1 MYSKFKKIV
10 PVLAVLLV
18 LGFVVSCTAPQK
30 LVLTPDQQKDE
41 AFYQRKLDFANAQKR
56 FAEAEQNYNIYY
68 EAAKPGTQEWLTE
81 NVDQLWVDA
90 NDAMNL
96 WETAINAGETGE
108 DEIASYKRIKSAIL
122 LKLPSLIWG
131 SN

>member
-1 MYSKFKKIV
+1 MKRLHK
-10 PVLAVLLV
+10 LAPILALLLV

-41 AFYQRKLDFANAQKR
+41 AFYQRKLDFANAQKQ
-56 FAEAEQNYNIYY
+56 FAEAERNYNIYY
-68 EAAKPGTQEWLTE
+68 DSAKPETQAWLTA
-81 NVDQLWVDA
+81 NVDKLWVDA

-108 DEIASYKRIKSAIL
+108 DEIASYQRIKSAIL

-131 SN
+131 SE